1 MQNPTASVATDPVRE
16 LHRRLSPLMFR
27 DQRRL
32 QRRLDG
38 ARKLRDPQRREAA
51 LAEITADLVR
61 AEQRIAVRQA
71 AVPVIT
77 YPAGLP
83 VSERKD
89 DIAAAIRD
97 HQVVIVAGE
106 TGSGKTTQI
115 PKICLELGRGVHGL
129 IGHTQPRRL
138 AARTVADRI
147 ADELGTE
154 LGDVVGYKVRFTDQV
169 SERSL
174 VKLMTDG
181 ILLAELQTDRML
193 RQYDTLIIDEAHER
207 SLNIDFILG
216 YLREL
221 LPRRPDLKV
230 IITSATI
237 ETDRFAR
244 HFAGPPTAD
253 EPEGVPAPV
262 VEVSGR
268 TYPVEVR
275 YRPLVEL
282 AEGEE
287 DGDGDEETV
296 RDQIQAIGDA
306 VEELAAE
313 GPGDILVFLS
323 GEREIRDTADA
334 LGKLVQKKRSLL
346 GTEILPLY
354 ARLSSAEQ
362 HRVFAAHSSRRVV
375 LATNVAE
382 TSLTVPGI
390 KYVVDPG
397 TARISRYSS
406 RLKVQRLPI
415 EPISQASANQRK
427 GRCGRTSDGICIRL
441 YDEQDFGSRPE
452 FTDPEVLRTNLASV
466 ILQMTAIGLGDLA
479 AFPFI
484 DPPDQRN
491 ITDGVNLLHEL
502 GALDPTEADPAK
514 RLTALGRRLAQLP
527 VDPRLARMVVEGERN
542 GCATEVLV
550 IAAALSIQ
558 DPRERPAEKQ
568 AQADQAH
575 ARFADKESDFVAFLN
590 LWRYLREQQREL
602 SSSAFRRMCKAEYL
616 NYLRVREWQDIVGQL
631 RQVLRTPQEGDR
643 RGGRPA
649 RDTSDDADAGRAA
662 SRRGGADLP
671 EEIDTPKVHQSL
683 LPGLLSHIGLKDAQK
698 HEYLGAR
705 GAKFALFPGSALFK
719 KPPRWVMAAE
729 LVETSRLWGRIAG
742 RVEPEWV
749 EPLAQHLV
757 KRSYSEPHWEKKQ
770 AAVMAYE
777 KVTLYGV
784 PLVTSRKV
792 NFGRIDPA
800 LSRELFIR
808 HALVEGDWQTHHQ
821 FWADNKRLLAEI
833 EELESRARRRDILV
847 DDETIFGFYDQRIPA
862 DVSSGRHFDS
872 WWKTTR
878 RERPDLLTFTRDVL
892 VNDGRPGVDEDDYPD
907 EWQTQGVTLP
917 LTYRFEP
924 GTPTDGVTVDIPLP
938 LLNQVP
944 AESFDWQV
952 PGLREETVIALIRS
966 LPKAIRRNFVPVPD
980 YARAALAAIT
990 PGEEPL
996 LDALT
1001 RQLRRMTGVTVP
1013 RDAWEPG
1020 KLPAH
1025 LRVTF
1030 RVLDDEDKPVAE
1042 GKDLPALQR
1051 QLRQEVRQVVAAA
1064 APEVARTGLHEWSIG
1079 DLPRTIEQVRAGY
1092 AVTAYPALV
1101 DEGATVGV
1109 RVFDSPAEA
1118 EAAHWAGT
1126 RRLLRLT
1133 VPSPARFL
1141 QGRLN
1146 NEAKLALS
1154 RNPHGGVQELIEDA
1168 AGAAIDRL
1176 IGDAGGPAWDADG
1189 FAALREKVRAD
1200 LVDTVVEVMDRVRKV
1215 LAAAYAV
1222 EQRLGATRNL
1232 AVVAAL
1238 ADIRSQLAGLVHAGF
1253 ITEAGYARLPDL
1265 LRYLTAIERRLDRL
1279 GGNPQRD
1286 RQQQDRVAA
1295 VQKEYADLLAA
1306 LPPARRNSAPVRQ
1319 IRWMIE
1325 ELRVN
1330 VFAQALGTPYPVS
1343 EQRIYRA
1350 MDEAEGR

>member
-1 MQNPTASVATDPVRE
+1 MQNPAAPAATDPVRE
-16 LHRRLSPLMFR
+16 LHRRLRPLMFR

-38 ARKLRDPQRREAA
+38 VRRLRDPQRRESALDEIAA
-51 LAEITADLVR
+51 DVAR
-61 AEQRIAVRQA
+61 AEAVLENRRA

-77 YPAGLP
+77 YPAQLP

-106 TGSGKTTQI
+106 TGSGKTTQL
-115 PKICLELGRGVHGL
+115 PKICLELGRGITGL

-147 ADELGTE
+147 AEELGTE
-154 LGDVVGYKVRFTDQV
+154 LGDVVGYKVRFADQV
-169 SERSL
+169 SDRSL

-216 YLREL
+216 YLRQL

-230 IITSATI
+230 VITSATI
-237 ETDRFAR
+237 ETERFAR
-244 HFAGPPTAD
+244 HFAGPPTAEHPD
-253 EPEGVPAPV
+253 GVPAPV

-275 YRPLVEL
+275 YRPLVEV
-282 AEGEE
+282 AEGDD
-287 DGDGDEETV
+287 DGEDEENV
-296 RDQIQAIGDA
+296 RDQVQAIGDA

-313 GPGDILVFLS
+313 GPGDVLVFLS

-334 LGKLVQKKRSLL
+334 LGKLVEKKPALR

-354 ARLSSAEQ
+354 ARLSTAEQ
-362 HRVFAAHSSRRVV
+362 HRVFAPHAGRRVV

-415 EPISQASANQRK
+415 EPVSQASANQRK
-427 GRCGRTSDGICIRL
+427 GRCGRTSDGICVRL
-441 YDEQDFGSRPE
+441 YDEQDFLSRPE
-452 FTDPEVLRTNLASV
+452 FTDPEILRTNLASV
-466 ILQMTAIGLGDLA
+466 ILQMTSIGLGDIA

-484 DPPDQRN
+484 DPPDRRN
-491 ITDGVNLLHEL
+491 VADGVNLLHEL
-502 GALDPTEADPAK
+502 GALDPAEADPAK
-514 RLTALGRRLAQLP
+514 RLTPLGRRLAQLP

-542 GCATEVLV
+542 SCATEVMV

-575 ARFADKESDFVAFLN
+575 ARFTDRESDFVTLLN
-590 LWRYLREQQREL
+590 LWRHLREQQREL

-616 NYLRVREWQDIVGQL
+616 NYLRVREWQDIVSQL
-631 RQVLRTPQEGDR
+631 RQVLRTPEE
-643 RGGRPA
+643 GRPA
-649 RDTSDDADAGRAA
+649 RDAGGGG
-662 SRRGGADLP
+662 RRGGADLP

-683 LPGLLSHIGLKDAQK
+683 LAGLLSHVGLKDAQK

-705 GAKFALFPGSALFK
+705 GAKFALFPGSALFR

-729 LVETSRLWGRIAG
+729 LVETSRLWGRVAG

-808 HALVEGDWQTHHQ
+808 HALVEGDWQTHHH
-821 FWADNKRLLAEI
+821 FWRDNQRLLTEI
-833 EELESRARRRDILV
+833 EELEHRARRRDILV
-847 DDETIFGFYDQRIPA
+847 DDQTVFDFYDARIPA
-862 DVSSGRHFDS
+862 DVVSGRHFDA
-872 WWKTTR
+872 WWKKTR
-878 RERPDLLTFTRDVL
+878 REQPDLLTFTRELL
-892 VNDGRPGVDEDDYPD
+892 VNAGRTGVDEADYPD
-907 EWQTQGVTLP
+907 EWSADGVTLP

-952 PGLREETVIALIRS
+952 PGLREELVIALIRS
-966 LPKAIRRNFVPVPD
+966 LPKAVRRNFVPVPD
-980 YARAALAAIT
+980 FARAALAAM
-990 PGEEPL
+990 PAGEEPL

-1013 RDAWEPG
+1013 RDAWEPE
-1020 KLPAH
+1020 KLPPH
-1025 LRVTF
+1025 LRVSF
-1030 RVLDDEDKPVAE
+1030 RVLDEENKPVAE

-1051 QLRQEVRQVVAAA
+1051 RLKAEVRQVVAAA
-1064 APEVARTGLHEWSIG
+1064 APDVARTGLRTWSIE

-1101 DEGATVGV
+1101 DEGDTVGV
-1109 RVFDSPAEA
+1109 KVFDSPAEQ

-1133 VPSPARFL
+1133 VPSPAKFL
-1141 QGRLN
+1141 QGRLS

-1154 RNPHGGVQELIEDA
+1154 RNPHGGVQELISDA
-1168 AGAAIDRL
+1168 AGAAIDKL
-1176 IGDAGGPAWDADG
+1176 IGDAGGPAWDAEG
-1189 FAALREKVRAD
+1189 FAALRERVRAD
-1200 LVDTVVEVMDRVRKV
+1200 LVDTVVEIMDRVRRV

-1238 ADIRSQLAGLVHAGF
+1238 ADIRAQLNGLVHKGF
-1253 ITEAGYARLPDL
+1253 VTETGYARLPDL

-1279 GGNPQRD
+1279 PGNPQRD
-1286 RQQQDRVAA
+1286 KQQQDRVAV
-1295 VQKEYADLLAA
+1295 VQKEYQEMLAA
-1306 LPPARRNSAPVRQ
+1306 LPPSRRQSTAVRQ
-1319 IRWMIE
+1319 IRWMVE

>member
-1 MQNPTASVATDPVRE
+1 MQNPAVPAAPDTVRE
-16 LHRRLSPLMFR
+16 LHRRLPALMFR

-38 ARKLRDPQRREAA
+38 VRRLRDPQRREAT
-51 LAEITADLVR
+51 LAEIIADVAR
-61 AEQRIAVRQA
+61 AEQRLADRRA

-83 VSERKD
+83 VSDRRD

-106 TGSGKTTQI
+106 TGSGKTTQL

-147 ADELGTE
+147 AEELGTE
-154 LGDVVGYKVRFTDQV
+154 LGDVVGYKVRFADQV
-169 SERSL
+169 GDRSL

-216 YLREL
+216 YLRQL

-237 ETDRFAR
+237 ETGRFAR
-244 HFAGPPTAD
+244 HFAAPPV
-253 EPEGVPAPV
+253 EGEAEGRPAPV

-268 TYPVEVR
+268 TYPVELR
-275 YRPLVEL
+275 YRPLVEVTE
-282 AEGEE
+282 AEADES
-287 DGDGDEETV
+287 DDEENV
-296 RDQIQAIGDA
+296 RDQIQAICDA

-313 GPGDILVFLS
+313 GPGDVLVFLS

-334 LGKLVQKKRSLL
+334 LARLVERKRSLL

-362 HRVFAAHSSRRVV
+362 HRVFAPHGGRRVV

-415 EPISQASANQRK
+415 EPVSQASANQRK

-441 YDEQDFGSRPE
+441 YDEPDFLSRPE
-452 FTDPEVLRTNLASV
+452 FTDPEILRTNLASV
-466 ILQMTAIGLGDLA
+466 ILQMTSIGLGDVA

-484 DPPDQRN
+484 DPPDRRN
-491 ITDGVNLLHEL
+491 VADGVNLLYEL
-502 GALDPTEADPAK
+502 GALDPAETDPDK
-514 RLTALGRRLAQLP
+514 RLTPLGRRLAQLP
-527 VDPRLARMVVEGERN
+527 VDPRLARMVLEGERN
-542 GCATEVLV
+542 GCATEVMV
-550 IAAALSIQ
+550 IAAALSLQ
-558 DPRERPAEKQ
+558 DPRERPAERQ

-575 ARFADKESDFVAFLN
+575 ARFTDRESDFVALLN

-616 NYLRVREWQDIVGQL
+616 NYLRVREWQDIVSQL
-631 RQVLRTPQEGDR
+631 RQVLRTPDQGGGGRDGRGAKEAGADGGR
-643 RGGRPA
+643 RGPA
-649 RDTSDDADAGRAA
+649 
-662 SRRGGADLP
+662 ADLP

-683 LPGLLSHIGLKDAQK
+683 LAGLLSHVGLKDPQK

-729 LVETSRLWGRIAG
+729 LVETSRLWGRVAG

-770 AAVMAYE
+770 AAVLAYE

-784 PLVTSRKV
+784 PLVTARKV
-792 NFGRIDPA
+792 NFGRIDPG

-821 FWADNKRLLAEI
+821 FWQDNQRLLTEI
-833 EELESRARRRDILV
+833 AELENRARRRDILV
-847 DDETIFGFYDQRIPA
+847 DDETIFQFYDERIPA
-862 DVSSGRHFDS
+862 DVVSGRHFDA
-872 WWKTTR
+872 WWKQTR
-878 RERPDLLTFTRDVL
+878 REQPDLLMFTRELL
-892 VNDGRPGVDEDDYPD
+892 VNAGRGGVAEDDYPD
-907 EWQTQGVTLP
+907 EWQTEGVTLP
-917 LTYRFEP
+917 LTYTFDP
-924 GTPTDGVTVDIPLP
+924 GTSTDGVTVDIPLP

-944 AESFDWQV
+944 VESFDWQV
-952 PGLREETVIALIRS
+952 PGLREEMVIALIRS
-966 LPKAIRRNFVPVPD
+966 LPKPVRRNFVPVPD

-1013 RDAWEPG
+1013 RDAWEPA

-1025 LRVTF
+1025 LRVSF
-1030 RVLDDEDKPVAE
+1030 RVLDEENKPVAE
-1042 GKDLPALQR
+1042 GKDLLALQR

-1064 APEVARTGLHEWSIG
+1064 APEVARTGLTEWG
-1079 DLPRTIEQVRAGY
+1079 VGTLPRTIEQVRAGY

-1101 DEGATVGV
+1101 DEGSTVGV
-1109 RVFDSPAEA
+1109 KVFDSEA
-1118 EAAHWAGT
+1118 EQAAAHWAGT

-1133 VPSPARFL
+1133 VPSPAKFL
-1141 QGRLN
+1141 QGRLS

-1154 RNPHGGVQELIEDA
+1154 RNPHGGVQQLISDA
-1168 AGAAIDRL
+1168 AGAAIDKL
-1176 IGDAGGPAWDADG
+1176 IAEAGGPAWDAEG
-1189 FAALREKVRAD
+1189 FAALRERVRAD
-1200 LVDTVVEVMDRVRKV
+1200 LVDTVVEVMGRVRQV
-1215 LAAAYAV
+1215 LAAGYAV
-1222 EQRLGATRNL
+1222 EQRLGKTQNL

-1238 ADIRSQLAGLVHAGF
+1238 ADIRVQLSGLVHAGF
-1253 ITEAGYARLPDL
+1253 ITESGYTRLPDL

-1279 GGNPQRD
+1279 PGNPQRD
-1286 RQQQDRVAA
+1286 RQQQDRIAV

-1306 LPPARRNSAPVRQ
+1306 LPPSRRQSAAVRQ

-1350 MDEAEGR
+1350 MDDAEGR

>member
-1 MQNPTASVATDPVRE
+1 MQNPAVPAASDAARD

-38 ARKLRDPQRREAA
+38 VRKLRDPQRREAA
-51 LAEITADLVR
+51 LAEIAAEVAR
-61 AEQRIAVRQA
+61 AESRLLSRRA
-71 AVPVIT
+71 AVPTIT
-77 YPAGLP
+77 YPAQLP

-106 TGSGKTTQI
+106 TGSGKTTQL
-115 PKICLELGRGVHGL
+115 PKICLELGRGINGL

-147 ADELGTE
+147 AEELGTE

-169 SERSL
+169 GENSL

-216 YLREL
+216 YLRQL

-230 IITSATI
+230 VITSATI

-244 HFAGPPTAD
+244 HFADA
-253 EPEGVPAPV
+253 EGNPAPV

-275 YRPLVEL
+275 YRPLVEVT
-282 AEGEE
+282 ETEEE
-287 DGDGDEETV
+287 DEADEENV

-323 GEREIRDTADA
+323 GEREIRDTAEA

-354 ARLSSAEQ
+354 ARLSTAEQ
-362 HRVFAAHSSRRVV
+362 HRVFAPHAGRRVV

-415 EPISQASANQRK
+415 EPVSQASANQRK
-427 GRCGRTSDGICIRL
+427 GRCGRTSDGICVRL
-441 YDEQDFGSRPE
+441 YDEQDFESRPE
-452 FTDPEVLRTNLASV
+452 FTDPEILRTNLASV
-466 ILQMTAIGLGDLA
+466 ILQMTSIGLGDIA

-484 DPPDQRN
+484 DPPDRRN

-502 GALDPTEADPAK
+502 GALDPAETDPAK

-527 VDPRLARMVVEGERN
+527 VDPRLARMVLEGERN
-542 GCATEVLV
+542 GCATEVIV

-575 ARFADKESDFVAFLN
+575 ARFADKESDFVAYLN
-590 LWRYLREQQREL
+590 LWRYLREQQRAL

-616 NYLRVREWQDIVGQL
+616 NYLRVREWQDIVSQL
-631 RQVLRTPQEGDR
+631 RQVLRTGEKGDGR
-643 RGGRPA
+643 RGA
-649 RDTSDDADAGRAA
+649 
-662 SRRGGADLP
+662 GADLP

-683 LPGLLSHIGLKDAQK
+683 LPGLLSHIGLKDTQK
-698 HEYLGAR
+698 NEYLGAR
-705 GAKFALFPGSALFK
+705 GAKFAVFPGSALFR

-729 LVETSRLWGRIAG
+729 LVETSRLWGRVAG

-777 KVTLYGV
+777 KVTLYGIPIV
-784 PLVTSRKV
+784 SSRKV

-808 HALVEGDWQTHHQ
+808 HALVEGDWQTHHH
-821 FWADNKRLLAEI
+821 FWRDNQRLLTEV
-833 EELESRARRRDILV
+833 EELENRARRRDILV
-847 DDETIFGFYDQRIPA
+847 DDETIFHFYDQRIPA
-862 DVSSGRHFDS
+862 DVVSGRHFDA
-872 WWKTTR
+872 WWKTVR
-878 RERPDLLTFTRDVL
+878 REQPELLAFTRELL
-892 VNDGRPGVDEDDYPD
+892 VNAGRGGVDEADYPD
-907 EWQTQGVTLP
+907 EWRADGVTLP
-917 LTYRFEP
+917 LTYTFDP

-952 PGLREETVIALIRS
+952 PGLREELVIALIRS
-966 LPKAIRRNFVPVPD
+966 LPKALRRNFVPVPD

-1013 RDAWEPG
+1013 PQSWDLD
-1020 KLPAH
+1020 KLPPH

-1030 RVLDDEDKPVAE
+1030 RVLGEDDKPVAE

-1064 APEVARTGLHEWSIG
+1064 APDVARTGLTEWTL
-1079 DLPRTIEQVRAGY
+1079 DTLPRTIEQVRAGY

-1109 RVFDSPAEA
+1109 KVFDSPAEQD
-1118 EAAHWAGT
+1118 AAHWAGT

-1133 VPSPARFL
+1133 LPSPAKFL
-1141 QGRLN
+1141 QGRLS

-1154 RNPHGGVQELIEDA
+1154 RNPHGGVQALIEDA
-1168 AGAAIDRL
+1168 TGAAIDRL
-1176 IGDAGGPAWDADG
+1176 MADAGGPAWDADR
-1189 FAALREKVRAD
+1189 FAALRDKVRAD
-1200 LVDTVVEVMDRVRKV
+1200 LIDTVVEVMGRVRQV

-1238 ADIRSQLAGLVHAGF
+1238 ADIRNQLGGLVHKGF

-1279 GGNPQRD
+1279 PGNPQRD
-1286 RQQQDRVAA
+1286 KQQQDRIA
-1295 VQKEYADLLAA
+1295 VVQREYQDMLNA
-1306 LPPARRNSAPVRQ
+1306 LPPARRQAAAVRQ

-1350 MDEAEGR
+1350 MDDAEGR